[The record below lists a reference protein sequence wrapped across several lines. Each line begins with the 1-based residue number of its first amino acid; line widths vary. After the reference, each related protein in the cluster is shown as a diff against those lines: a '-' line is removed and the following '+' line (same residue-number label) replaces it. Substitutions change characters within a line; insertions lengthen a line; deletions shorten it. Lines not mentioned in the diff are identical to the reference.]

1 LGDDVMNI
9 GIILAGGEG
18 SRMGNIDRPKQFIE
32 VYGKPVVIHTLENFD
47 IHPEIDAIAV
57 VCLKEWQ
64 EELKILIRKFELN
77 KVKWIIDGGKTRQES
92 TLNAL
97 NVLVEVLNSDDIV
110 VIHDSARPLIT
121 NSVISNNIKGANE
134 FGAVDTIIPA
144 SDTIVRSLDG
154 NKIFDIPVRRELY
167 LGQTPQ
173 SFKFSIIKEAHEIAI
188 NNNIDNATDDCQLV
202 LNTGKSVHLITGDK
216 LNFKI
221 TTQEDL
227 LLLKSIVK
235 LGKLERI

>member
-1 LGDDVMNI
+1 MNI
-9 GIILAGGEG
+9 GIILAGGMG
-18 SRMGNIDRPKQFIE
+18 TRMGTSDTPKQFMD

-47 IHPEIDAIAV
+47 IHPEIDVIAV
-57 VCLKEWQ
+57 VCVKEWQ
-64 EELKILIRKFELN
+64 EDLKILIRKFELN

-97 NVLVEVLNSDDIV
+97 NTLENVIKEDDIV

-121 NSVISNNIKGANE
+121 NRIISDNINGAKE
-134 FGAVDTIIPA
+134 FGAVDTVIPTA
-144 SDTIVRSLDG
+144 DTIVRSIDG
-154 NKIFDIPVRRELY
+154 SKISDIPVRRELY

-173 SFKFSIIKEAHEIAI
+173 SFKFSIIKEAHEIAAK
-188 NNNIDNATDDCQLV
+188 NNIDNATDDCQLV
-202 LNTGKSVHLITGDK
+202 LNTGKEVHLIKGDK

-221 TTQEDL
+221 TTQDDL
-227 LLLKSIVK
+227 LLLKSIIK